1 MAKLSVVF
9 LQSPEY
15 LRFELHGRLDASNAY
30 SFSDAVS
37 AAIRGRP
44 EKSVVFDCGKL
55 EYVSSAGLRALL
67 TMRKRQ
73 GLAVKLV
80 NVSES
85 VRNILTI
92 SGFSQIFDVESSGG
106 NQQ

>member
-15 LRFELHGRLDASNAY
+15 LRFELNGRLDASNAY
-30 SFSDAVS
+30 NFSDAVS
-37 AAIRGRP
+37 AAIRDRP

-55 EYVSSAGLRALL
+55 EYVSSAGLRAFL
-67 TMRKRQ
+67 TLHKRQ

-80 NVSES
+80 NVTDS
-85 VRNILTI
+85 VRNILTV

-106 NQQ
+106 NKE